1 MDRKLKIGQYYIV
14 TKDFSDKYNSFYE
27 GDLLEILDE
36 KDYGYGEKNNFF
48 SSLFKK
54 KKDKKIGLIAYYK
67 AGGEA
72 GGIHII
78 IDDENV
84 ILDNVVLEDST
95 YLKWKS
101 LGFTDG
107 LTRELG
113 IKLSHA
119 YENMTKILVSDYE
132 DKGLFRIYNT
142 EVDTIAF
149 PVLRQIIGITP
160 EIEFSD
166 NVIIELL
173 NKLSEYLQS
182 DEHKKFLESPCVSLI
197 DNESES
203 IINFIKIIY
212 G

>member
-36 KDYGYGEKNNFF
+36 KDYNKTSDNIF
-48 SSLFKK
+48 SRLFKK
-54 KKDKKIGLIAYYK
+54 KKDRKIGLVAYYK
-67 AGGEA
+67 SSGA
-72 GGIHII
+72 GGIHIN

-101 LGFTDG
+101 IGFTDG

-119 YENMTKILVSDYE
+119 YENTANILLADTG
-132 DKGLFRIYNT
+132 DNKIYNKQL
-142 EVDTIAF
+142 DIYSF
-149 PVLRQIIGITP
+149 PVLKKYLTLNPNINVTDEFIMDFLFELNEYVEVNKEILQNITM
-160 EIEFSD
+160 EVNLDDDIQAK
-166 NVIIELL
+166 LL
-173 NKLSEYLQS
+173 L
-182 DEHKKFLESPCVSLI
+182 KFCE
-197 DNESES
+197 
-203 IINFIKIIY
+203 KIY
-212 G
+212 NGR